1 MNTQI
6 DYVMGTAVF
15 AIDKEASTTKES
27 FKGIFKVKCIL
38 SPLEYIQSDAMYRE
52 LLGKTNPQYASNYVS
67 ELCYAYSQ
75 LKYRVIDAPSW
86 FKDGGAIPGSTTP
99 DNVLI
104 DILDKAVAAEKEFRK
119 TIEEKYDK
127 ARGEVKEAIDNGTLS
142 KEPKEQGEETEEDFD
157 KEFEE

>member
-1 MNTQI
+1 METQI
-6 DYVMGTAVF
+6 DYIMGTAIFTV
-15 AIDKEASTTKES
+15 DKEASTTKET

-52 LLGKTNPQYASNYVS
+52 LLGKTNPQFASNYVS

-75 LKYRVIDAPSW
+75 LKYRIVDAPTW

-104 DILDKAVAAEKEFRK
+104 YILEKAVEAEQKFR
-119 TIEEKYDK
+119 TGIEEKYKK
-127 ARGEVKEAIDNGTLS
+127 AKDEIKEAVDSGKLS
-142 KEPKEQGEETEEDFD
+142 KDKEETEDEFD
-157 KEFEE
+157 KEFED